1 MKVVFANRMGFCH
14 GVRKAYDTVMELG
27 ASDSAQS
34 GEIVILGEI
43 VHNEDVVAR
52 VERSGINTVKSPD
65 GLVDKTVVLRTHG
78 EERDRIEKL
87 VSADN
92 ELVDCTCAIVKKVRL
107 KALDLEKRHPAVV
120 IVGKKNH
127 PEIVGLVSWLANPH
141 VVLTDDDIANLPMY
155 KSVGIVGQTT
165 LEPDKYA
172 YAIALLEAKYGRW
185 NAETETGAEWLK
197 TICNHTVM
205 NQSASVEVARQ
216 VDVMIVVGSPNSSN
230 SSKLYD
236 KCVAVNSNTIFIQR
250 VGELDISR
258 FTSQMAAGITSGAS
272 TPDWVVDEIVRKL
285 ETV

>member
-27 ASDSAQS
+27 ASDLAQN
-34 GEIVILGEI
+34 GEIVILGDI

-52 VERSGINTVKSPD
+52 VELSGINTVKSPD

-78 EERDRIEKL
+78 EERNKIEKL
-87 VSADN
+87 VSTAN
-92 ELVDCTCAIVKKVRL
+92 ELVDCTCAIVKKVRM
-107 KALDLEKRHPAVV
+107 KALDLERRHPAVV

-127 PEIVGLVSWLANPH
+127 PEIVGLVSWLSNPY
-141 VVLTDDDIANLPMY
+141 VVLTDEDIANLPMY

-165 LEPDKYA
+165 LEPDKYTH
-172 YAIALLEAKYGRW
+172 AIKLLEAKYGQW
-185 NAETETGAEWLK
+185 DVEIETGAEWLK

-205 NQSASVEVARQ
+205 NQNASVEVARQ

-236 KCVAVNSNTIFIQR
+236 KCVAVNTNTLFIQR

-258 FTSQMAAGITSGAS
+258 FSPHMIAGITSGAS
-272 TPDWVVDEIVRKL
+272 TPDWVVDEIVQKL
-285 ETV
+285 EGV